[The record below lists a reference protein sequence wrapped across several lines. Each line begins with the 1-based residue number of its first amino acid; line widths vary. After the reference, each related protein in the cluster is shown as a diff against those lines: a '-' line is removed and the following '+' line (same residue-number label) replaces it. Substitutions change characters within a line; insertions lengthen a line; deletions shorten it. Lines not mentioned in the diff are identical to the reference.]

1 MGFAL
6 ILKDREL
13 SPGYV
18 HGAYFLAIKTG
29 DYIGQEFKP
38 DQTKPEYRGEH
49 GLADSFFADTVKR
62 ALDWW
67 STNKERIEKELPTRQ
82 IQRRR

>member
-1 MGFAL
+1 MGFDL
-6 ILKDREL
+6 ILQDREV

-18 HGAYFLAIKTG
+18 HSAYFLALKTG

-38 DQTKPEYRGEH
+38 DQRKPEYQGQH
-49 GLADSFFADTVKR
+49 GLADSFFADTVTR

-67 STNKERIEKELPTRQ
+67 STNKERIENELPTRK
-82 IQRRR
+82 IQRTR